1 MEITSQTIG
10 LEKILLVSRFYFLFL
25 ETLLYFI
32 AIDYPWKELLTHLAR
47 HHPKLFK
54 ETVLV

>member
-1 MEITSQTIG
+1 MEITSQNIG

-32 AIDYPWKELLTHLAR
+32 AIDYP
-47 HHPKLFK
+47 
-54 ETVLV
+54 